1 MKKSFKTLR
10 IAVAAVLILIL
21 VVVLAVSLFANYALK
36 IGIETAATRALDV
49 GVSVGDVDLSI
60 LGGKI
65 GLEKLAINNPPGYQY
80 ARLLELEKA
89 KIEVAIKSL
98 LGDVVNIRQIS
109 LDGVNVFIEQ
119 KGISGN
125 NLRDVIGAI
134 GAKSE
139 KGTQPSGRKLHIDNL
154 EISNVTVNA
163 KLLPVP
169 GKKDTVVL
177 KLAPIRMT
185 DLGSDNKLDTAALS
199 AKILL
204 AVAKG
209 VAEQGAGVLPG
220 ELTGAMKST
229 LDKTIK
235 LSETASEEGKK
246 LIDTGKDV
254 IKEGK
259 DIGQEVTE
267 GLKGLLKPKQNH
279 Q

>member
-1 MKKSFKTLR
+1 MKKAFKTLR
-10 IAVAAVLILIL
+10 ITVAVVLILIL
-21 VVVLAVSLFANYALK
+21 VVVMAVSLFANYALK

-60 LGGKI
+60 VGGKI
-65 GLEKLAINNPPGYQY
+65 GIEKLVINNPPGYQY
-80 ARLLELEKA
+80 QRLLELEKA
-89 KIEVAIKSL
+89 EIEVDVKSL

-109 LDGVNVFIEQ
+109 LDGMNVVLEQ
-119 KGISGN
+119 RGISSN
-125 NLRDVIGAI
+125 NLQDVIGSI
-134 GAKSE
+134 GAKNKKES
-139 KGTQPSGRKLHIDNL
+139 QLSGRKLHIDNL
-154 EISNVTVNA
+154 EISNVTVKA

-185 DLGSDNKLDTAALS
+185 DLGSDNRLDAAALS
-199 AKILL
+199 VKILL

-235 LSETASEEGKK
+235 LGETASEEGKR

-254 IKEGK
+254 LKEGK
-259 DIGQEVTE
+259 DVGQEITE
-267 GLKGLLKPKQNH
+267 GLKGLLKPKKNDK
-279 Q
+279 